1 MNNLLPRKFLS
12 TAISAIVGLTILSS
26 VVPVQAEVKINLPNL
41 GKGPGRRVP
50 GGSRGINCVAKNQ
63 YLTAIVPISNIGLT
77 TIANPSLYFYIPD
90 NKAPEVEL
98 VVQDENEQEVYKQ
111 KYKPSG
117 NAGVVGVSLPD
128 NTLAKG
134 QKYRWNFSIIC
145 NTQDRSLDKLVQGTI
160 QRIDN
165 PQLMSKLENASP
177 QERLK
182 LYAEAGIWQDALD
195 TLAKLRY
202 SRPQDS
208 ALKADWVSLLTTD
221 GVKLDTQV
229 AQAPL
234 VQGQNVLQPINQ
246 TSEVT
251 TPQ

>member
-1 MNNLLPRKFLS
+1 MNKPLPPKLLSK
-12 TAISAIVGLTILSS
+12 AISAIVGLTILSS
-26 VVPVQAEVKINLPNL
+26 LAPVQAQVNINLPNI
-41 GKGPGRRVP
+41 GAPGRRVP
-50 GGSRGINCVAKNQ
+50 GGSRGVNCVAKNQ
-63 YLTAIVPISNIGLT
+63 YLTAIVPKSNLGLT
-77 TIANPSLYFYIPD
+77 TLDNPTLYFYIPE

-98 VVQDENEQEVYKQ
+98 VLQDENEQEIYKQ

-117 NAGVVGVSLPD
+117 NAGVVGVSLPT

-145 NTQDRSLDKLVQGTI
+145 NTQDRSLDKLVQGAI

-165 PQLMSKLENASP
+165 PQLMSKLETASP

-182 LYAEAGIWQDALD
+182 LYAEAGIWQDTLD
-195 TLAKLRY
+195 TLAQMRY

-208 ALKADWVSLLTTD
+208 ALKADWVSLLMTK
-221 GVKLDTQV
+221 GVEFDSQL

-234 VQGQNVLQPINQ
+234 VQGKNVLQPINQ

-251 TPQ
+251 TP

>member
-12 TAISAIVGLTILSS
+12 TAISAIVGLAIVSA
-26 VVPVQAEVKINLPNL
+26 VVPVQAEVKINLPDL

-50 GGSRGINCVAKNQ
+50 GGSRGVNCVAKNQ
-63 YLTAIVPISNIGLT
+63 YLTAIVPMSNIGLT
-77 TIANPSLYFYIPD
+77 TVADPTLYFYIPV
-90 NKAPEVEL
+90 NQAPEVEL
-98 VVQDENEQEVYKQ
+98 VLQDENEQEIYKQ
-111 KYKPSG
+111 KYKPNG
-117 NAGVVGVSLPD
+117 NAGVVGVSLPA

-160 QRIDN
+160 QRVDD
-165 PQLMSKLENASP
+165 PQLMSKAEKASP

-182 LYAEAGIWQDALD
+182 LYADAGMWYD
-195 TLAKLRY
+195 TLATLAQLRY

-208 ALKADWVSLLTTD
+208 ALKADWVSLLTTE
-221 GVKLDTQV
+221 GVKLDTEV

-234 VQGQNVLQPINQ
+234 FQEKNLLQPISQ
-246 TSEVT
+246 TSEAIA
-251 TPQ
+251 P

>member
-1 MNNLLPRKFLS
+1 MNKPLRSKLFSK
-12 TAISAIVGLTILSS
+12 AISAIIGLAIFSS
-26 VVPVQAEVKINLPNL
+26 LVPVQAQVNINLPKL
-41 GKGPGRRVP
+41 GAPGRRVP

-63 YLTAIVPISNIGLT
+63 FLTAIVPMSNIGLT
-77 TIANPSLYFYIPD
+77 TVSNPTLYFYIPE

-98 VVQDENEQEVYKQ
+98 VLQDENDQEIYKQ
-111 KYKPSG
+111 KYKPVG
-117 NAGVVGVSLPD
+117 NAGVVGVSLPA

-145 NTQDRSLDKLVQGTI
+145 NTQDRSMDKLVQGAI
-160 QRIDN
+160 QRIDD
-165 PQLMSKLENASP
+165 PQLMSKLDKASP

-182 LYAEAGIWQDALD
+182 LYAEAGIWQDTLD
-195 TLAKLRY
+195 TLAQLRY

-208 ALKADWVSLLTTD
+208 ALKADWEGLLTTE
-221 GVKLDTQV
+221 GVKLDAKV

-234 VQGQNVLQPINQ
+234 VKEQNVLQPINQ
-246 TSEVT
+246 TSEVS